1 MSTKNIIALL
11 IAAVILVFLLAS
23 PVWAQVD
30 GQEGSITRFG
40 EDVEVEEGETVGGS
54 ITVFGGDVLIA
65 GTVDGSVAVIGGDA
79 KLESTAVVN
88 GSLSVVGGRIERE
101 AGSRVTGT
109 VTSGSQ
115 FFPRGRIFVNPSTW
129 FGFSLLASFLML
141 IGTLA
146 LGVIVVAFIPDHT
159 EKIAMFIAR
168 EPWQSI
174 GWGFLLALLIIPA
187 MILLAVT
194 IIGIPII
201 PVLAIFVAVAY
212 IYGYIAASLLIGKR
226 IFEVSKA
233 VGASLIVE
241 TLVGLL
247 VVGLLRF
254 IPFIGG
260 LIGLVVGLLGF
271 GAVMLTKFGTGRP
284 WFKRRQQV
292 VA

>member
-1 MSTKNIIALL
+1 MEMKKL
-11 IAAVILVFLLAS
+11 ILIMLAVPLLVFLLAG
-23 PVWAQVD
+23 PAWAQVD
-30 GQEGSITRFG
+30 GQDGSITRFG

-54 ITVFGGDVLIA
+54 VTVFGGDVLIA

-88 GSLSVVGGRIERE
+88 GSLSAVGGRIERE
-101 AGSRVTGT
+101 AGSRVTGS

-115 FFPRGRIFVNPSTW
+115 FFPGGRSFVNPSTW

-146 LGVIVVAFIPDHT
+146 LGAMVVALIPDHT

-174 GWGFLLALLIIPA
+174 GWGFLLALLVIPA
-187 MILLAVT
+187 IILLAVT
-194 IIGIPII
+194 IIGIPLI
-201 PVLAIFVAVAY
+201 PILAIFAAVAY

-254 IPFIGG
+254 IPFVGG
-260 LIGLVVGLLGF
+260 LIGLVIGLLGF
-271 GAVMLTKFGTGRP
+271 GAVMITKFGTGRP
-284 WFKRRQQV
+284 WFKRRQPV